1 MNRIAAA
8 RGALNAFGSISGSVQ
23 SFMDTLKGT
32 RENLQRAFVACQ
44 ILVKKSTKSRAAKE
58 SIYKSCKRK
67 SVRAEKF
74 ADRTVQALTVM
85 VSNILSKGSTWMT
98 QTFLCRLFDI

>member
-23 SFMDTLKGT
+23 SFMDTLKKQG
-32 RENLQRAFVACQ
+32 RLCNVPLLPCQ

-58 SIYKSCKRK
+58 SIHKSCKRK
-67 SVRAEKF
+67 SVRAGKF
-74 ADRTVQALTVM
+74 VGRIVQALT
-85 VSNILSKGSTWMT
+85 SG
-98 QTFLCRLFDI
+98 